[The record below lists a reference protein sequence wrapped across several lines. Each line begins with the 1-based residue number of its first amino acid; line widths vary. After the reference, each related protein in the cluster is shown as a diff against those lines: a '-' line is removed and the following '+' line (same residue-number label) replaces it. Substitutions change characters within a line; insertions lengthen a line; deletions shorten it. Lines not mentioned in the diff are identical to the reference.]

1 MYVCIYIYGISLQ
14 NCCSPI
20 DWCLTIRWIRPSKK
34 CDGFHIFQQE
44 TTDSIPFH
52 PPMVSP
58 RSAPGILHVLHVL
71 LAQEQQRQHAE
82 RRAQTQRGQGPAP
95 GPGGGEQRHQ
105 PQGPNRGQVATEQLH
120 LKFGTF
126 ESVRKKCGRTM
137 VTIDSL
143 RKVLA
148 HERKK

>member
-1 MYVCIYIYGISLQ
+1 MDFTYFNKKQQIPSLF
-14 NCCSPI
+14 
-20 DWCLTIRWIRPSKK
+20 T
-34 CDGFHIFQQE
+34 
-44 TTDSIPFH
+44 

-126 ESVRKKCGRTM
+126 ESVRKNVEG
-137 VTIDSL
+137 L
-143 RKVLA
+143 W
-148 HERKK
+148 